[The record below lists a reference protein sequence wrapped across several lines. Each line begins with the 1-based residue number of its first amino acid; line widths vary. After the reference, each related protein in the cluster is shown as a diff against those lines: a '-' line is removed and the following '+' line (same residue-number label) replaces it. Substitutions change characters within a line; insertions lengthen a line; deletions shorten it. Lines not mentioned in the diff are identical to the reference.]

1 MSEKGLEPD
10 IRSRRGNVAE
20 VPKAGIRCADLAAA
34 FDSSIMA
41 AQRCI
46 SGGGQPPA
54 DLGFGGCGGHDLA
67 SSLLGSELMP
77 SCRSA
82 WPYYWSSLV
91 CATARLASGMAEKF

>member
-20 VPKAGIRCADLAAA
+20 VPKADIRCADLAAA

-46 SGGGQPPA
+46 SGGINLPRIEALAVAAVMILPPRYS
-54 DLGFGGCGGHDLA
+54 D
-67 SSLLGSELMP
+67 
-77 SCRSA
+77 RS
-82 WPYYWSSLV
+82 
-91 CATARLASGMAEKF
+91 